1 MEYLISMHQQKL
13 VSSGSRETLP
23 EEIKLQ
29 MSTENL
35 NRQWV
40 SWRSC
45 KLLELSVQGCTLV
58 YVAGCW
64 QGVGGV

>member
-13 VSSGSRETLP
+13 VSSESRETLP
-23 EEIKLQ
+23 EEIKLK
-29 MSTENL
+29 MSTDNL

-45 KLLELSVQGCTLV
+45 KLPELSVQGCILI